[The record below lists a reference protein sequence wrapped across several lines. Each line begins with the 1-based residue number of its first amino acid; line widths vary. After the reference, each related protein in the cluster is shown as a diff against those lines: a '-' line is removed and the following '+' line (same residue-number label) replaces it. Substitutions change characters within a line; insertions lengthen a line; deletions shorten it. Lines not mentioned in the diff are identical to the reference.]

1 MDDFFCDA
9 PGESKSTVLGAVYI
23 GDVEAG
29 YTRNDM
35 ENAGT
40 GKADCWAA
48 CDRWDATYQEE
59 LGQAGCNHA
68 VYEPGTDSCSIS
80 FISKANWNG
89 DKASMFL
96 DTTGTNKKTTKIFCR
111 DNWCAALALWHI
123 TSQAKCPKGLC

>member
-1 MDDFFCDA
+1 MRTHMRIFSIQRDPRNNNTHAEMDDFFCDA

-59 LGQAGCNHA
+59 LGQAG
-68 VYEPGTDSCSIS
+68 
-80 FISKANWNG
+80 
-89 DKASMFL
+89 
-96 DTTGTNKKTTKIFCR
+96 
-111 DNWCAALALWHI
+111 
-123 TSQAKCPKGLC
+123 